1 MNGVGCS
8 VVLTRPPAAAADR
21 QKLHQAKVHAYD
33 LHAVAALDQR
43 AQPQLNRWHRRKSR
57 MPKQMAAAMTSQSR
71 RVLVMQT
78 LCQVMTVQ
86 DHRDA
91 AEQDQ
96 GIPFRPISQA
106 RA

>member
-1 MNGVGCS
+1 MMSSIG
-8 VVLTRPPAAAADR
+8 LFI
-21 QKLHQAKVHAYD
+21 
-33 LHAVAALDQR
+33 VALIVFSGGLFAIARLFEALDQR

-57 MPKQMAAAMTSQSR
+57 MPKQMAAAMPSQSR